1 MCPGQR
7 RACERAEG
15 IDFGTGKKPVAK
27 GHAKIRTRRTSKRTL
42 TKRTLR
48 RSTKLTRQQHSLKHS
63 PDKRNS
69 DKRGQRQRR
78 AKTLKLL
85 QVRSPD
91 GPKDSACRPRR
102 AGKARRAPFLKEGL
116 NDRPRGRGWAGAGIP
131 SPSALKARV
140 RMSLAESLRGPTARI
155 ALQGSESGTS
165 DCEGSRSRRHREGSP
180 RGGGG
185 GAAQA
190 PPEGVGTP
198 KCASNPEGRRQ
209 RLGPAERL
217 RPACP

>member
-27 GHAKIRTRRTSKRTL
+27 GHAKIRTSRTSKRAL

-63 PDKRNS
+63 PDKQNS

-91 GPKDSACRPRR
+91 GPKDSACRPQR
-102 AGKARRAPFLKEGL
+102 AGEARGAPFLKE
-116 NDRPRGRGWAGAGIP
+116 NMYTRPRAGGGGVGAGLLP
-131 SPSALKARV
+131 ESALKERG
-140 RMSLAESLRGPTARI
+140 RMSLAMSLR
-155 ALQGSESGTS
+155 
-165 DCEGSRSRRHREGSP
+165 
-180 RGGGG
+180 
-185 GAAQA
+185 
-190 PPEGVGTP
+190 
-198 KCASNPEGRRQ
+198 
-209 RLGPAERL
+209 
-217 RPACP
+217 